1 MKFKLTQ
8 AFIQAHVLVIPRRM
22 KFNQK
27 MKALSG
33 HNVSTIVKSTGIFPD
48 TWAAKSLVS
57 GGMWLKFKHIQD
69 LMIDLVTC
77 KNEEDTARSDQGLWS

>member
-22 KFNQK
+22 KLNQK

-33 HNVSTIVKSTGIFPD
+33 HNVSTIV
-48 TWAAKSLVS
+48 SLL
-57 GGMWLKFKHIQD
+57 GFFQIHGQLT
-69 LMIDLVTC
+69 L
-77 KNEEDTARSDQGLWS
+77 

>member
-33 HNVSTIVKSTGIFPD
+33 HNVSTIV
-48 TWAAKSLVS
+48 SLL
-57 GGMWLKFKHIQD
+57 GFFQIHGQLT
-69 LMIDLVTC
+69 L
-77 KNEEDTARSDQGLWS
+77 